1 MCTHLTGG
9 IGQPPCQNFDG
20 RKVSVRFLTGLPA
33 IFFCALKAHCDA
45 NLLKSM
51 TKTRSVRVESKA
63 FSPGEALYCRLRMG
77 KDGVKRLLYSQKML
91 VITMS

>member
-1 MCTHLTGG
+1 MYAFDRRNRSTALSELRWPEGL
-9 IGQPPCQNFDG
+9 CQISD
-20 RKVSVRFLTGLPA
+20 RDLPA

-63 FSPGEALYCRLRMG
+63 FSLGEALYCRLRMG
-77 KDGVKRLLYSQKML
+77 KDGVKRLFYSQKML

>member
-20 RKVSVRFLTGLPA
+20 RKVSVRFLTSLPA
-33 IFFCALKAHCDA
+33 IFFCAPKTHCDA

-51 TKTRSVRVESKA
+51 TKTRHVRVVPKA
-63 FSPGEALYCRLRMG
+63 FSPGEALYRRLRMG
-77 KDGVKRLLYSQKML
+77 KDGVKRLLFLLKNTCNYK
-91 VITMS
+91 